1 MKTLTILLAAVV
13 CACAAAAP
21 GDLDR
26 LIAEAR
32 ALPPEFAA
40 DALLRLAVLESNGPA
55 RRKELIEQA
64 FERASG
70 VQPRYKLRAAFS
82 SAPAA
87 AFLTKA
93 YAQDLDGLDLQV
105 RAVDAMSAVDPV
117 KARELFQKIP
127 PIALPGL
134 TCAAWTVYDVDSY
147 YREMASL
154 GRTFTEAERKS
165 GQAARLLEP
174 HAGAVRSAVEAGPM
188 ADAITGAGVS
198 DAEFEKLVAAF
209 AGALGKIA
217 GDDRS
222 FSATKGLGQ
231 RIGALVAE
239 CRRRKISP
247 LPLLESHRF
256 FLVVNLSGM
265 RCTDDSQMAGM
276 VLSSLTETVTAA
288 QADNVV
294 EFFNQRLKVAPLQP
308 IQEAESTP
316 SRLEGAAAGLGIC
329 GEEVC
334 RSLAEQY
341 RGLTLGSNGTML
353 APSERAGAE
362 WTARLRKL
370 LTTLEQWQAGTDAAG
385 HFREKASA
393 YNELLST
400 ASGAG
405 RQMVASAELDFL
417 LHGQGQAANRVE
429 WFLPLNRLLAWT
441 VLDAANLG
449 ELAGKLRQSADPVVA
464 FYAQLETLAP
474 RRPDQVMPLL

>member
-1 MKTLTILLAAVV
+1 MKTLATMLAVV

-21 GDLDR
+21 GDLDH

-40 DALLRLAVLESNGPA
+40 DALLRLAALEGNSPA
-55 RRKELIEQA
+55 RRKEMIEQA

-70 VQPRYKLRAAFS
+70 VQPRYKLRSAFS
-82 SAPAA
+82 SAPSA
-87 AFLTKA
+87 AFLNKA
-93 YAQDLDGLDLQV
+93 YAQNLDGLDLQV
-105 RAVDAMSAVDPV
+105 RAVDAMSALDPA
-117 KARELFQKIP
+117 KARELFEKIP

-147 YREMASL
+147 YREMVSL
-154 GRTFTEAERKS
+154 GRTLTEAERKS

-188 ADAITGAGVS
+188 AEAITGAVVS
-198 DAEFEKLVAAF
+198 DAEFEKLIAAF
-209 AGALGKIA
+209 AGALGKMA

-222 FSATKGLGQ
+222 FTAAKGLGQ
-231 RIGALVAE
+231 HIEALAAE

-247 LPLLESHRF
+247 LPLLESYRF
-256 FLVVNLSGM
+256 FLVVNLTGV
-265 RCTDDSQMAGM
+265 RCTDDGQMTGL
-276 VLSSLTETVTAA
+276 VLSSLAETATAG

-294 EFFNQRLKVAPLQP
+294 EFFNQRLQTAPLQP
-308 IQEAESTP
+308 IQEPESTP

-341 RGLTLGSNGTML
+341 RGLMFESSGAML
-353 APSERAGAE
+353 SPAERTGAE

-370 LTTLEQWQAGTDAAG
+370 LTTLDEWQAGTDAAG
-385 HFREKASA
+385 HFEQKASA
-393 YNELLST
+393 YNELLSIS
-400 ASGAG
+400 SGAG

-417 LHGQGQAANRVE
+417 LHGQRQAANRVE
-429 WFLPLNRLLAWT
+429 WFLPLNRLLVWT
-441 VLDAANLG
+441 VLDPAGLV

-464 FYAQLETLAP
+464 FYAQLEMLAP
-474 RRPDQVMPLL
+474 RRPDQAMALL